1 MDYIRPGSPADL
13 SCKIFVGDEVVSM
26 NGKSLH
32 GMQVHF
38 FFFIL
43 SFIFYF
49 YLSNGLGLRGM
60 QVPAKIVKTCS
71 PCQNALS
78 LETAYSKYA

>member
-1 MDYIRPGSPADL
+1 VDYIRPGSPADL

-38 FFFIL
+38 FFSFYP
-43 SFIFYF
+43 SFFIFTDPMVLVCEACRCLQK
-49 YLSNGLGLRGM
+49 LSKRALL
-60 QVPAKIVKTCS
+60 VKTRS
-71 PCQNALS
+71 P
-78 LETAYSKYA
+78 

>member
-1 MDYIRPGSPADL
+1 VDYIRPGSPADL

-49 YLSNGLGLRGM
+49 Y
-60 QVPAKIVKTCS
+60 
-71 PCQNALS
+71 
-78 LETAYSKYA
+78 